1 MKKFVIVMKGTGGI
15 FIDQT
20 RFKRKVSKYM
30 KEYMEHPTLTEV
42 EVFQC
47 EDGVYNTV
55 VYDYKRKM
63 GF

>member
-1 MKKFVIVMKGTGGI
+1 MKKFVIVMRGEGGI
-15 FIDQT
+15 FIDHT
-20 RFKRKVSKYM
+20 NRKRKVSKYM
-30 KEYMEHPTLTEV
+30 KEYEAHPTINEV
-42 EVFQC
+42 QVFKY